1 MNFTALTERLD
12 KFVELGVPANDCIVY
27 YKGEEVYRYQNGYLG
42 KERYNIYSCSKPITC
57 AAALQLYEKGMF
69 KLEDKLSDYM
79 PEFKNMT
86 VKEEDGT
93 IRPAKTEITI
103 KDLFCMTAGFSYWL
117 FTPYLELC
125 RKETD
130 GKCPTRLTM
139 EYLAKEPLLFDPG
152 ERWEYSLC
160 HDVLAALVEVLSGM
174 PFEEYVKKNIFEP
187 LNMNHSDFLPDYST
201 LANEI
206 TPLCKWNAEINGAE
220 VLPSKVPA
228 YRLGTEYASGGAGCV
243 STVEDYIKFT
253 EAMRVGDVILKK
265 ETIDLMQTNQLTD
278 KQLESCWVEGYGYGL
293 GVRCPIE
300 GSAVSDFGWGG
311 AAGAYLAMDRENEF
325 SFFYAQHMLSTPVE
339 INRNGLTR
347 VVYECIY
354 DIDSEQEAL
363 PKGIENTEGAA
374 FV

>member
-1 MNFTALTERLD
+1 MNFTALVERMD
-12 KFVELGVPANDCIVY
+12 KFVEYGVPANDCIVY
-27 YKGEEVYRYQNGYLG
+27 YKGKEVFRYQNGYLG

-69 KLEDKLSDYM
+69 KLENKLSDYM
-79 PEFKNMT
+79 PEFKNMN

-103 KDLFCMTAGFSYWL
+103 KDLFCMTAGFTYGL

-130 GKCPTRLTM
+130 GKCPTRLAM
-139 EYLAKEPLLFDPG
+139 EYLAKEPLSFDPG
-152 ERWEYSLC
+152 ERWQYSLC
-160 HDVLAALVEVLSGM
+160 HDVLAALVEVLSKM

-187 LNMNHSDFLPDYST
+187 LGMVHSDFLMDYSELNT
-201 LANEI
+201 I
-206 TPLCKWNAEINGAE
+206 TPHYIWDAEQEVAKVRCKI
-220 VLPSKVPA
+220 PS
-228 YRLGTEYASGGAGCV
+228 YRLGSEYASGGAGCV

-265 ETIDLMQTNQLTD
+265 ETIDMMQTNQLSA

-300 GSAVSDFGWGG
+300 GSSASDFGWGG
-311 AAGAYLAMDRENEF
+311 AAGAYLAIDRENEF
-325 SFFYAQHMLSTPVE
+325 SFFYAQHMLSTP
-339 INRNGLTR
+339 LTVR
-347 VVYECIY
+347 RMELTGIIKDCIHA
-354 DIDSEQEAL
+354 E
-363 PKGIENTEGAA
+363 
-374 FV
+374 